1 MENRYVGDIGDF
13 GKYGLLRALSG
24 SHEAPAASHRLRLG
38 IAWYLF
44 PDESHTADGKF
55 TGYLADEGEN
65 HKKFRACD
73 PALYD
78 ALRRLVTA
86 AERNVV
92 AVRQSEVL
100 PCSTAYFEPSLS
112 YSLRQPRSSRQAT
125 RANWING
132 ALEATSKADVVFVD
146 PDNGI
151 SETANPWRKNGP
163 KFVFFDDLR
172 RFAGRGQSLVIY
184 HHLSRQGTHQQQIE
198 RWSTSLRENLGLTGA
213 IWPLRYRRGSAR
225 VFFVAP
231 QERHESVLE
240 TRIRDFLD
248 SPWRAHFDLA
258 GSA

>member
-1 MENRYVGDIGDF
+1 MATSATSVSTACCVCFPGTR
-13 GKYGLLRALSG
+13 
-24 SHEAPAASHRLRLG
+24 EAPAASHRSRLG
-38 IAWYLF
+38 IIWYLF

-55 TGYLADEGEN
+55 TGYLEDEGDN

-112 YSLRQPRSSRQAT
+112 YSPHQPRSSRQAA
-125 RANWING
+125 RRNWIRG
-132 ALEATSKADVVFVD
+132 ALDATVESDVVFVD

-151 SETANPWRKNGP
+151 SETADPWRKNGP

-172 RFAGRGQSLVIY
+172 RFAGTRPELGHLPSPEPTGHPPATDRTLVQLATRKSWTDRCNMAVTLPPGVRPRFLRGLA
-184 HHLSRQGTHQQQIE
+184 GT
-198 RWSTSLRENLGLTGA
+198 
-213 IWPLRYRRGSAR
+213 AR
-225 VFFVAP
+225 V
-231 QERHESVLE
+231 
-240 TRIRDFLD
+240 
-248 SPWRAHFDLA
+248 RAGNQNPRLP
-258 GSA
+258 

>member
-1 MENRYVGDIGDF
+1 MQDRYVGDIGDF
-13 GKYGLLRALSG
+13 GKYGLLRVLSG
-24 SHEAPAASHRLRLG
+24 TREAPAASHRSRLG
-38 IAWYLF
+38 IIWYLF

-55 TGYLADEGEN
+55 TGYLEDEGDN

-78 ALRRLVTA
+78 ALRRLVTT

-100 PCSTAYFEPSLS
+100 PCGTAYFEPSLS
-112 YSLRQPRSSRQAT
+112 YSLHQPRSSRQAT
-125 RANWING
+125 RCDWIRG
-132 ALEATSKADVVFVD
+132 ALDATVESDVVFVD

-184 HHLSRQGTHQQQIE
+184 HHLSRQGAHEQQIK
-198 RWSTSLRENLGLTGA
+198 RWSNSLRENLGLTGA

-225 VFFVAP
+225 VFFVVP
-231 QERHESVLE
+231 QQRHESALE
-240 TRIRDFLD
+240 SRIRDFLD